1 MTRGR
6 WITPEEIPAETICRV
21 LFIPDNL
28 EIIASVNGA
37 LCELIYGRNWEQV
50 GAVTPEEMAEAMA
63 TMFFAYAESECNMS
77 VIPDIFTDSVTT
89 NQAGGDITANADT
102 DLFFQTENSFNP
114 NFVTGADPNFV
125 VQPGLYEFDIWH
137 VVRGDAAYN
146 AICWL
151 ANAETDA
158 IVQEGIHVRQP
169 ALTMPQMRVVGIIN
183 VTEETEYVYR
193 IRSSDTLATSGFGF
207 PINISTHPEVYGQA
221 IWRRISDPV

>member
-6 WITPEEIPAETICRV
+6 WITPDEIPEETICRV
-21 LFIPDNL
+21 LFIPNNL

-37 LCELIYGRNWEQV
+37 IAELIYERNWEQV
-50 GAVTPEEMAEAMA
+50 GTVTPAEMAEAMSI
-63 TMFFAYAESECNMS
+63 MFFDYAPS
-77 VIPDIFTDSVTT
+77 VCADVTALDIFTDSVTT

-102 DLFFQTENSFNP
+102 DLFFQSENSFNSG
-114 NFVTGADPNFV
+114 FVTGADPNFV

-151 ANAETDA
+151 ANADTDA

-169 ALTMPQMRVVGIIN
+169 ALTMPQMRVVGLLN
-183 VTEETEYVYR
+183 VTAETEYVYR

-221 IWRRISDPV
+221 IWRRLGDSV